1 MTMITDDYIL
11 ARYVRERYPYLE
23 RSFDFALYAANIK
36 PSELFGA
43 LKRYTDEM
51 EGKMNVASND
61 PCGGDSPDTDTGS
74 K

>member
-11 ARYVRERYPYLE
+11 ARYIRERFPYLE
-23 RSFDFALYAANIK
+23 RSFDYALYAANIK

-51 EGKMNVASND
+51 EGKMNVASGD
-61 PCGGDSPDTDTGS
+61 PRSGDSPDTGTNS
-74 K
+74 E

>member
-1 MTMITDDYIL
+1 MITDDYIL

-23 RSFDFALYAANIK
+23 RSFDYALYAANIK

-51 EGKMNVASND
+51 EGKLNVASGD
-61 PCGGDSPDTDTGS
+61 TGGGDSTDTGTGS
-74 K
+74 E

>member
-1 MTMITDDYIL
+1 MITDDYIL
-11 ARYVRERYPYLE
+11 ARYIRERFPYLE
-23 RSFDFALYAANIK
+23 RSFDYALYAANIK

-61 PCGGDSPDTDTGS
+61 PCGGDSADADTGGE
-74 K
+74 

>member
-1 MTMITDDYIL
+1 MITDDYIL
-11 ARYVRERYPYLE
+11 ARYIRERFPYLE
-23 RSFDFALYAANIK
+23 RSFDYVLYAANIK

-51 EGKMNVASND
+51 EGKMNVASGD
-61 PCGGDSPDTDTGS
+61 PCGGDSTGTDTGG

>member
-1 MTMITDDYIL
+1 MITDDYIL
-11 ARYVRERYPYLE
+11 ARYIRERFPYLE
-23 RSFDFALYAANIK
+23 RSFDYALYAANIK

-51 EGKMNVASND
+51 EGKMNVASGD
-61 PCGGDSPDTDTGS
+61 PCGGDSTGTDTGG

>member
-1 MTMITDDYIL
+1 MITDDYIL

-36 PSELFGA
+36 PSELFAA
-43 LKRYTDEM
+43 LGRYQEEM
-51 EGKMNVASND
+51 EGKANVASGD
-61 PCGGDSPDTDTGS
+61 PCGGDSTDTGTGS

>member
-1 MTMITDDYIL
+1 MLSDDYIL

-36 PSELFGA
+36 PSEMFAA
-43 LKRYTDEM
+43 LGRYQAEM
-51 EGKMNVASND
+51 EGRANVASGD
-61 PCGGDSPDTDTGS
+61 PCGGDSADTRPGS